1 MMRSVSFFIIS
12 VSLHAMALTYQVSFG
27 GRSQANLIHVTILP
41 IEQDAGGAGG
51 QGGSGSPA
59 QRGDSKSHRASSP
72 GGEARAE
79 KISLARAEPRTLA
92 AETLATVSDGPMAL
106 VAAANSAETI
116 GGTISFSSANDA
128 NSSGNGLGG
137 GGGNGFGSSGSG
149 AGHGSANGDGS
160 GSSAK
165 GIALTQAS
173 YRDTPRPA
181 YPDSARREGREGR
194 VLLRALVDDQGRI
207 KQVEINNSSGS
218 DTLDRAAVE
227 AIKRWRFHPARHGER
242 PVESWLRIP
251 IEFRLADANS
261 R

>member
-1 MMRSVSFFIIS
+1 MMRSASFFIIS
-12 VSLHAMALTYQVSFG
+12 VSLHLMALAYQVSFG

-41 IEQDAGGAGG
+41 IEQDAGDAGG
-51 QGGSGSPA
+51 QGGSGSQA
-59 QRGDSKSHRASSP
+59 RRNDSKSHRASSP
-72 GGEARAE
+72 GSEAQAE
-79 KISLARAEPRTLA
+79 KISLARPEPRALA
-92 AETLATVSDGPMAL
+92 AETLATVSDDPMAL
-106 VAAANSAETI
+106 VAAANSAATS
-116 GGTISFSSANDA
+116 GGAISISSANDA
-128 NSSGNGLGG
+128 NGSGNGLGG

-149 AGHGSANGDGS
+149 AGHDSANGDGS

-165 GIALTQAS
+165 GIALIQAS

-207 KQVEINNSSGS
+207 KQLEINSSSGS
-218 DTLDRAAVE
+218 DALDRAAVE

-242 PVESWLRIP
+242 PVQSWLRIP

>member
-1 MMRSVSFFIIS
+1 MIS
-12 VSLHAMALTYQVSFG
+12 VSLHLMALTYQVSFG

-59 QRGDSKSHRASSP
+59 RQSDSKSHHASSP
-72 GGEARAE
+72 DSEARTE
-79 KISLARAEPRTLA
+79 KISLARSEPWALA

-106 VAAANSAETI
+106 VAAGNSAETI
-116 GGTISFSSANDA
+116 GGTISISSGNDA
-128 NSSGNGLGG
+128 NDSGNGLG

-149 AGHGSANGDGS
+149 AGHSSANGDGS

-165 GIALTQAS
+165 GVALTQAS
-173 YRDTPRPA
+173 YRDTPKPA
-181 YPDSARREGREGR
+181 YPESARREGREGR

-218 DTLDRAAVE
+218 DALDRAAIE